1 MPHELPKAYEPGAIE
16 KRWADYWV
24 SEKIF
29 HVETPPADATAE
41 NTSAASTGGRGRPP
55 HTGGASHMGEASP
68 AGEASHSSQT
78 SHTRPVFTLLLPP
91 PNVTGRLH
99 MGHMLNQ
106 TQMDIIVRWHRMR
119 GFITLWLPGTDH
131 AGIATQM
138 MVERQ
143 LASEGKKRR
152 DLGREKFVER
162 VWEWKRHYGGAILD
176 QMKRLGASVD
186 WDREYF
192 TMDENLSRAVRE
204 VFVRLYEEGLI
215 YRGKYIVNWCPRC
228 ETAISDLEV
237 KHEEV
242 AGKLWEIR
250 YPVIGTK
257 EFITVATTRPE
268 TMLGDTAIA
277 VNAKD
282 ERYTHLHGKKVLLPL
297 MKREIPIITDEL
309 AQPEFGTGAVKVT
322 PAHDPNDFQAGL
334 RHNLPQ
340 IDVMDEHAHMNQNAG
355 AYAGLDRFEARKR
368 VLQDLKEQGYLAG
381 EKDYALALGKC
392 DRCGTIVEPRLSEQW
407 FVKVAP
413 LAEPA
418 KEAVENGEITIVPDN
433 YRQIYLNWMN
443 NIHDWCVSRQLWWGH
458 RIPAWTCGQC
468 KEVIVAR
475 EAPAKCPKCGGA
487 SLEQVSDVLDTWFSS
502 GLLPFTTLGW
512 PEKTR
517 DQAVFY
523 PTTLLITAYEIL
535 FFWVARMIMFGCH
548 FMHGHE
554 QDATIKKASG
564 WWDRKNDSVPFR
576 EVYIH
581 ALVRDAERQKMSK
594 TKGNV
599 VDPLEVI
606 ERFGTD
612 ATRFT
617 LAAMAAPGTDIAFS
631 ESRTDGYRAFANKI
645 WNAARFMFM
654 NVDRIEPG
662 LRPGGGQEC
671 PPHMGISGFSAK
683 TLEDRWILSRLNR
696 VAAEVNEA
704 LGTYRFHEAANRIYD
719 FFWGEFCDWYL
730 ELIKPRMNSEEGG
743 DKRAAQTACSN
754 LVALFDASLRLLHPV
769 MPFITEEIWQAMHE
783 GKPPL
788 KSIALAAYPQADEK
802 QFDLAA
808 ETEMAILQD
817 LIVSVRNLRAEL
829 KIEPKGKAPIEVF
842 AHEAEIRRLI
852 EENSGAIERLASVNK
867 INFVESSLAKLAG
880 ARHTARFDVH
890 VVYERKIDLAAE
902 CERLKKELEKMEKEL
917 ANNQRQLG
925 NERFLAKAPA
935 KVVEGLRKRGEELIM
950 LRGKTQSKMKE
961 LGC

>member
-16 KRWADYWV
+16 TRWADYWIK
-24 SEKIF
+24 EKLF
-29 HVETPPADATAE
+29 SVKTPPA
-41 NTSAASTGGRGRPP
+41 
-55 HTGGASHMGEASP
+55 GE
-68 AGEASHSSQT
+68 
-78 SHTRPVFTLLLPP
+78 TRPVFTLLLPP

-138 MVERQ
+138 MVERD
-143 LASEGKKRR
+143 LAKEGIKRR
-152 DLGREKFVER
+152 DLGREKFIER
-162 VWEWKRHYGGAILD
+162 VWEWKKLYGGAILD

-192 TMDENLSRAVRE
+192 TMDENLSHAVRE

-215 YRGKYIVNWCPRC
+215 YRGNYIVNWCPWH

-237 KHEEV
+237 KHEDV

-250 YPVIGTK
+250 YPVIGGSSSGK
-257 EFITVATTRPE
+257 PEFITVATTRPE

-282 ERYTHLHGKKVLLPL
+282 ERYAHLHGKHVLLPL
-297 MKREIPIITDEL
+297 MEREIPIITDEL

-322 PAHDPNDFQAGL
+322 PAHDPNDFEAGK

-340 IDVMDEHAHMNQNAG
+340 INVMDEHAHMNENAG
-355 AYAGLDRFEARKR
+355 RFKGLDRYEARKR
-368 VLQDLKEQGYLAG
+368 VLADLREHGFLVA
-381 EKDYALALGKC
+381 EKDYALSIGKC
-392 DRCGTIVEPRLSEQW
+392 ERCGTIVEPRLSEQW
-407 FVKVAP
+407 FVKIAP
-413 LAEPA
+413 LAERA
-418 KEAVENGEITIVPDN
+418 KEAVESGEITIVPDN
-433 YRQIYLNWMN
+433 HRQVYLNWMN

-458 RIPAWTCGQC
+458 RIPAWTCANC
-468 KEVIVAR
+468 KHVMVAR
-475 EAPAKCPKCGGA
+475 ETPLACGKCG
-487 SLEQVSDVLDTWFSS
+487 STELEQVSDVLDTWFSS

-523 PTTLLITAYEIL
+523 STTLLITAYEIL

-548 FMHGHE
+548 FMQGHE
-554 QDATIKKASG
+554 QDPALKKASG
-564 WWDRKNDSVPFR
+564 WADKKNDSVPFR
-576 EVYIH
+576 QVYIH
-581 ALVRDAERQKMSK
+581 ALVRDAEGEKMSK
-594 TKGNV
+594 VKGNV
-599 VDPLEVI
+599 INPLDVI

-617 LAAMAAPGTDIAFS
+617 LAAMAAPGTDIAFN

-662 LRPGGGQEC
+662 LRPGDGQEC
-671 PPHMGISGFSAK
+671 PPHTTNGVSGFK
-683 TLEDRWILSRLNR
+683 TAALEDQWILSRFNR
-696 VAAEVNEA
+696 VAADVNDA
-704 LGTYRFHEAANRIYD
+704 LASYRFHEAANRIYD

-730 ELIKPRMNSEEGG
+730 ELIKPRLIFEEGA
-743 DKRAAQTACSN
+743 DKSAARAACAN
-754 LVALFDASLRLLHPV
+754 LVNLFDASLRLLHPV
-769 MPFITEEIWQAMHE
+769 MPFITEEIWQAIYE
-783 GKPPL
+783 AKPPY
-788 KSIALAAYPQADEK
+788 KSIALAGYPQADTT

-829 KIEPKGKAPIEVF
+829 KVEPKIKVPIELF
-842 AHEAEIRRLI
+842 AHEPGIRRMI
-852 EENSGAIERLASVNK
+852 EHNRGAIERLANVEK
-867 INFVESSLAKLAG
+867 IAFVESSLVHRAG
-880 ARHTARFDVH
+880 ARSTARFDVH
-890 VVYERKIDLAAE
+890 VIYERKVDVAAE
-902 CERLKKELEKMEKEL
+902 GERLMKELEKIEKEL
-917 ANNQRQLG
+917 ANNQKQLG
-925 NERFLAKAPA
+925 NDQFLAKAPS
-935 KVVEGLRKRGEELIM
+935 KVVEGLRKRGQEL
-950 LRGKTQSKMKE
+950 LVLQEKTKAKLGE
-961 LGC
+961 LNG

>member
-16 KRWADYWV
+16 TRWAEYWV
-24 SEKIF
+24 KEKLF
-29 HVETPPADATAE
+29 SVKTPPL
-41 NTSAASTGGRGRPP
+41 GK
-55 HTGGASHMGEASP
+55 
-68 AGEASHSSQT
+68 
-78 SHTRPVFTLLLPP
+78 TRPVFTLLLPP

-106 TQMDIIVRWHRMR
+106 TQMDIVVRWHRMR
-119 GFITLWLPGTDH
+119 GFIALWLPGTDH

-138 MVERQ
+138 MVERD
-143 LASEGKKRR
+143 LAKEGKKRR
-152 DLGREKFVER
+152 DLGRDKFIAR
-162 VWEWKRHYGGAILD
+162 VWEWKKLYGGAIFD
-176 QMKRLGASVD
+176 QMRRLGASVD

-192 TMDENLSRAVRE
+192 TMDENLSHAVRE

-237 KHEEV
+237 KHEDV

-250 YPVIGTK
+250 YPVIGTN

-282 ERYTHLHGKKVLLPL
+282 ERYTQLQGKHVLVPL
-297 MKREIPIITDEL
+297 MNREIPIITDEL

-340 IDVMDEHAHMNQNAG
+340 IDVMDEHARMNQNAG

-368 VLQDLKEQGYLAG
+368 VLADLQEQGFLVT
-381 EKDYALALGKC
+381 EKDHALSIGKC
-392 DRCGTIVEPRLSEQW
+392 DRCGTVVEPRLSEQW
-407 FVKVAP
+407 FIKIKP
-413 LAEPA
+413 LADRA
-418 KEAVENGEITIVPDN
+418 IEAVESGEITIVPDN
-433 YRQIYLNWMN
+433 YRQIYLNWMK
-443 NIHDWCVSRQLWWGH
+443 NIYDWCISRQLWWGH
-458 RIPAWTCGQC
+458 RIPAWTCESC
-468 KEVIVAR
+468 KELIVAR
-475 EAPAKCPKCGGA
+475 EAPPKCTKCGGGK
-487 SLEQVSDVLDTWFSS
+487 LEQVSDVLDTWFSS

-512 PEKTR
+512 PDKTR

-548 FMHGHE
+548 FMQGHE
-554 QDATIKKASG
+554 QDAAIKKANG
-564 WWDRKNDSVPFR
+564 WSDKQDDSVPFR
-576 EVYIH
+576 HVYIH
-581 ALVRDAERQKMSK
+581 ALVRDADRQKMSK

-599 VDPLEVI
+599 IDPLEII

-662 LRPGGGQEC
+662 LRPGRISEGDR
-671 PPHMGISGFSAK
+671 PHMGVAGFQAS
-683 TLEDRWILSRLNR
+683 TLEDRWILSRFNR
-696 VAAEVNEA
+696 AVSDVNDA
-704 LGTYRFHEAANRIYD
+704 LATYRFHEAANRIYD

-730 ELIKPRMNSEEGG
+730 ELIKPRLTFEEGA
-743 DKRAAQTACSN
+743 DKSVALKASSN
-754 LVALFDASLRLLHPV
+754 LVNLFDASLRLLHPI
-769 MPFITEEIWQAMHE
+769 MPFITEEIWQAIYE
-783 GKPPL
+783 GKAPY
-788 KSIALAAYPQADEK
+788 KSIALAEYPQADEK
-802 QFDLAA
+802 QSNLAA

-829 KIEPKGKAPIEVF
+829 KVEPKVKVPIEVF
-842 AHEAEIRRLI
+842 AQELGIRKMI
-852 EENSGAIERLASVNK
+852 EQNHGAVERLGHVEK
-867 INFVESSLAKLAG
+867 IAFVEGSLASRPG
-880 ARHTARFDVH
+880 ARGTARFDVH
-890 VVYERKIDLAAE
+890 VIYERKIDAAAE
-902 CERLKKELEKMEKEL
+902 CDRLTKELEKIEKEL
-917 ANNQRQLG
+917 ANNQKQLG
-925 NERFLAKAPA
+925 NQQFLAKAPE
-935 KVVEGLRKRGEELIM
+935 KVVEGLRRRGQELFV
-950 LRGKTQSKMKE
+950 LQEKTQNKLKE
-961 LGC
+961 LGCEDSGGRQFPQLS